1 MLSEALSEVLSESLK
16 SERNQKKEGKGGKWV
31 RKGSPPKE
39 SMPGLER
46 TKNAPGRSVL
56 YSSKHK
62 I

>member
-1 MLSEALSEVLSESLK
+1 VLSEALSEVLSESLK

-56 YSSKHK
+56 
-62 I
+62 